1 MISLSCLIKDTQLYK
16 DVSDFIMKS
25 AMQRAASNKKVDIES
40 MYGELR
46 AASGL
51 TDVDMESFAYIYDK
65 LKPSLVRQGIKN
77 LSGNKEIKRA
87 AGKVLD
93 EVISDM
99 LTDKTGKTQ
108 LDQVGRQKPTEAVI
122 SGLLRMF
129 DADFYDNKPNIV
141 KTQMKQMQ
149 EALMKG
155 AKNLLDR
162 KGKKTNPKATPD
174 EILREAL
181 RIDASSI
188 RTLKGSLNDMQSM
201 FDQLAE
207 EKDKVIKQLQKSK
220 VGQSQAKQN
229 EIDQKIRAFEAYTNA
244 IQTGAYSLALSNRE
258 AFIIMRDIMKVPFG
272 KDIVVNGVT
281 KRVLDLNKMYAS
293 GANFELEAEKELIN
307 RGFSQ
312 QEAQRAVQALKREF
326 DNLRQSAQWQNIAD
340 GGVKRAV
347 EDDAFLTRAA
357 ANVVMSKVDSKGKAY
372 QKYDTRLERNVPD
385 WDRWFAD
392 TQKTIDQVK
401 QEIKTDIQTKGNA
414 SAFRQVVSELARKNQ
429 YIPNFPKSDLQTLS
443 EMQQR
448 GAFGELYNAKV
459 ADVLGIDQ
467 NDVATIKEIEELTK
481 KLNQIYA
488 DPQGFLK
495 KGALS
500 AIHDQINRLVAQS
513 VKSKSTALSVAN
525 RFSFVTRMGNIMKIA
540 NLVNIVEN
548 TASAFSSVIQNQFQA
563 LDKENRRKEFQKAI
577 TVMADVAAG
586 GRGYDIANVERVNF
600 QTYESRFDTNKSLTD
615 SENIRAGMLAV
626 PNVIMGTMDAI
637 AYSNTFMTMVKN
649 SVIVHG
655 ISQRAIE
662 EKKKMLSNG
671 STVAEADAYVKSK
684 AFRDKAKKEVVDEL
698 ADALYDETAYQDA
711 LLSAEQGLRLVKN
724 NPTATEIKR
733 EADNIMLYR
742 LVSENLLSA
751 QRLKTI
757 VKGAKNVSDKAL
769 GRKAKITGIPHV
781 NVSLEKISIEDGK
794 KIDEYIKKKQYGL
807 AARRWTYSTVINK
820 GLFAFA
826 SAAFN
831 WTVIAGIRAVGGVPL
846 YLINKRKFKD
856 SLLDIAEMDDR
867 QMLEVVEAYNN
878 QRDNLYK
885 NLVGLGFTSAF
896 VTGLSLMYAMDG
908 EDDDDFFDYIK
919 TLYEK
924 NIANNKFAKKALYR
938 WLPDML
944 RFTLAAKAK
953 DLGEEDR
960 FIAANTYGISTLETP
975 ASKINQL
982 YSKDP
987 VTGAIMM
994 IVSSA
999 SPISTTYSF
1008 GRSWNDVFN
1017 AFGEQEPDVPRYYKG
1032 RPSDNMIAD
1041 ALLGRTL
1048 EKENPLYQTLS
1059 GVLSGILGYRL
1070 NQDLNVWNGYMPK
1083 K

>member
-1 MISLSCLIKDTQLYK
+1 
-16 DVSDFIMKS
+16 
-25 AMQRAASNKKVDIES
+25 
-40 MYGELR
+40 
-46 AASGL
+46 
-51 TDVDMESFAYIYDK
+51 
-65 LKPSLVRQGIKN
+65 
-77 LSGNKEIKRA
+77 
-87 AGKVLD
+87 
-93 EVISDM
+93 M

-162 KGKKTNPKATPD
+162 QGKKTNPKATPD

-467 NDVATIKEIEELTK
+467 NDVSTIKEIEELTK

-500 AIHDQINRLVAQS
+500 AIHDQINNLVAS
-513 VKSKSTALSVAN
+513 SLSSKSRRLAFAN
-525 RFSFVTRMGNIMKIA
+525 YFSFQVGVNNAAKIMNPL
-540 NLVNIVEN
+540 NLAEN
-548 TASAFSSVIQNQFQA
+548 TYSGVSSVLQNQLQG
-563 LDKENRRKEFQKAI
+563 LDKQNRRKEFSKAMR
-577 TVMADVAAG
+577 VLKDVAFG
-586 GRGYDIANVERVNF
+586 GRQFDTANTERINF
-600 QTYESRFDTNKSLTD
+600 QTYETRFDPDKPISDTTNVKALL
-615 SENIRAGMLAV
+615 RAV
-626 PNVIMGTMDAI
+626 PNVMMGTMDAL

-655 ISQRAIE
+655 ISQRAVE
-662 EKKKMLSNG
+662 EKKKMLANG
-671 STVAEADAYVKSK
+671 STLAEADAYVKSK

-711 LLSAEQGLRLVKN
+711 LRSAEQGLRLVKN

-757 VKGAKNVSDKAL
+757 IKGAKNVSDKAL
-769 GRKAKITGIPHV
+769 GRQSKAEFIPHV
-781 NVSLEKISIEDGK
+781 KASIEKNTIEQGR
-794 KIDEYIKKKQYGL
+794 KIDEDIKNKRYGQ
-807 AARRWTYSTVINK
+807 AASRWIFNTVINK
-820 GLFAFA
+820 GIFAFA
-826 SAAFN
+826 AASFN
-831 WTVIAGIRAVGGVPL
+831 WTVIAGIRAGAGIPVYL
-846 YLINKRKFKD
+846 YNKRKFKD
-856 SLLDIAEMDDR
+856 SLLDVAEMDDR
-867 QMLEVVEAYNN
+867 KMLEVVEAYNN

-885 NLVGLGFTSAF
+885 SYVGLGFTTAF
-896 VTGLSLMYAMDG
+896 ITGLSVMYAMDG
-908 EDDDDFFDYIK
+908 EDDETFFDYIK
-919 TLYEK
+919 ELYGELTQSQ
-924 NIANNKFAKKALYR
+924 FVKKALYR

-944 RFTLAAKAK
+944 RFTLAVKAK

-975 ASKINQL
+975 VTRIKQFSSADPAS
-982 YSKDP
+982 
-987 VTGAIMM
+987 GAIGM
-994 IVSSA
+994 IVSSV
-999 SPISTTYSF
+999 SPISAFY
-1008 GRSWNDVFN
+1008 GMGKSWGDL
-1017 AFGEQEPDVPRYYKG
+1017 ADAMQGEEEEIPKYYKAKPNDTYIG
-1032 RPSDNMIAD
+1032 DM
-1041 ALLGRTL
+1041 LLGNGL
-1048 EKENPLYQTLS
+1048 DKENMPYRSLNAIM
-1059 GVLSGILGYRL
+1059 SGIIGYRL